1 VPILEALEKDL
12 RRLIKTNGEGFV
24 FVTKPQNKKPIGR
37 DMVIKSFFKA
47 LETIGI
53 DEDQRKQRNL
63 TFHSWRHF
71 FNTFLLTAN
80 VTDAKVMAI
89 TGHVTEKMKDHYT
102 HFDTTKFT
110 EVTEAQKRLLERRGG
125 KRPGTG
131 TGKTKQA
138 PGGRVLVAKKAG
150 AK

>member
-1 VPILEALEKDL
+1 VS
-12 RRLIKTNGEGFV
+12 
-24 FVTKPQNKKPIGR
+24 KPQNRKPIGR
-37 DMVIKSFFKA
+37 DAVIKSFFKA

-53 DEDQRKQRNL
+53 DGEERKRRNL

-71 FNTFLLTAN
+71 FNTYLLTAN

-89 TGHVTEKMKDHYT
+89 TGHVTEKMKKHYT

-110 EVTEAQKRLLERRGG
+110 EVTEAQKKLLERRGG
-125 KRPGTG
+125 RRAGAG

-138 PGGRVLVAKKAG
+138 PGGKGPVAKKAG